1 MSRRNALFRSERP
14 SQARGWHR
22 ACCELRTFAEAV
34 GGETED
40 ILIVEDDPDLREVLD
55 ITLQAEG
62 YAVATASDGAEALAR
77 LQSRVDKTRPR
88 LILLDLRM
96 PVMNGWQFRE
106 RQRQDPELAEIPVV
120 VLSAALDLPVRASD
134 LKADAYLPKP
144 VALDRLLEI
153 VGAYTD

>member
-1 MSRRNALFRSERP
+1 MGPPEPGDGTAL
-14 SQARGWHR
+14 AVNL
-22 ACCELRTFAEAV
+22 ELLPNQL
-34 GGETED
+34 GGQTED

-55 ITLQAEG
+55 ITLQSEG
-62 YAVATASDGAEALAR
+62 YTVSTAGDGAEALAR
-77 LQSRVDKTRPR
+77 LQSRGDKTRPR

-144 VALDRLLEI
+144 VELDRLLEI
-153 VGAYTD
+153 VGSYTF